1 MNLSPQTPRRPGR
14 AHRGL
19 VLVLPLAVLAAT
31 LAGCAQRGARSPD
44 AQPVLYPN
52 AAYKRMGEARA
63 QDEVQA
69 CMAAARRAG
78 LSPEERDNAVGRGAA
93 KGAAVVGTAAAVG
106 SLVRGQGVDGAV
118 SAGAKGAAV
127 GGATGAVA
135 GAFHERPN
143 LTYRHYVQRCASEQ
157 GLEVIGWQ

>member
-1 MNLSPQTPRRPGR
+1 MTSYLPA
-14 AHRGL
+14 AHR
-19 VLVLPLAVLAAT
+19 LATRSLWLAAGLLT
-31 LAGCAQRGARSPD
+31 LAAALAGCAQRGARSPD

-52 AAYKRMGEARA
+52 AAYTRMGEARA
-63 QDEVQA
+63 QDALQA
-69 CMAAARRAG
+69 CMAAAQRAG
-78 LSPEERDNAVGRGAA
+78 LSPQEQDNAVGRGAA

-143 LTYRHYVQRCASEQ
+143 MTYRRYVQRCASEQ

>member
-1 MNLSPQTPRRPGR
+1 MAILRSHRTFMHLHRPPSI
-14 AHRGL
+14 GL
-19 VLVLPLAVLAAT
+19 ALIVSSVLLG
-31 LAGCAQRGARSPD
+31 GCAQRGARSPD

-52 AAYKRMGEARA
+52 AAYQSMGEARA
-63 QDEVQA
+63 QDAVQN

-78 LSPEERDNAVGRGAA
+78 LSPEEKDHASGRGAA

-118 SAGAKGAAV
+118 SAGAKGAIV
-127 GGATGAVA
+127 GGAAGAVA

-143 LTYRHYVQRCASEQ
+143 MTYRHFVQRCAREQ
-157 GLEVIGWQ
+157 GLEIIGWQ

>member
-1 MNLSPQTPRRPGR
+1 MTRTALFPPLSSTGR
-14 AHRGL
+14 
-19 VLVLPLAVLAAT
+19 AVLALGLLV
-31 LAGCAQRGARSPD
+31 LASALGGCAQRGARSPD

-63 QDEVQA
+63 QDELQA
-69 CMAAARRAG
+69 CMAAARQAG
-78 LSPEERDNAVGRGAA
+78 LSPEEKDNAVGRGAA
-93 KGAAVVGTAAAVG
+93 KGAAVGGTAAAVG
-106 SLVRGQGVDGAV
+106 SLVRGQGVDSAV

-127 GGATGAVA
+127 GGAAGAVA

-143 LTYRHYVQRCASEQ
+143 MTYRHFVQRCAREQ